1 MSENTLFKPK
11 NAPIRQP
18 LSDKRVHGA
27 MVNPPRLPEVGQM
40 KLGNSISRNDMSLK
54 KPGGTR

>member
-18 LSDKRVHGA
+18 LSDKRQNGA
-27 MVNPPRLPEVGQM
+27 IMNPPRLPEVGQM
-40 KLGNSISRNDMSLK
+40 KLGNSVNRNNMTLK